1 MKEGMKI
8 LVLPAQ
14 LVSTKSLLIILHY
27 SCYNI
32 HGGWVIIR
40 IKTKTNPWIAT
51 FRDSNDERG
60 RKARDTCG
68 RGLVTV
74 VKQRWR
80 TNKAFWSKNC
90 CNCTLFKAY
99 LRVVF

>member
-1 MKEGMKI
+1 MKERTKI

-14 LVSTKSLLIILHY
+14 LVSTKRLLIILHY

-68 RGLVTV
+68 LRTGDGCQAKMADKQSFLVQ
-74 VKQRWR
+74 K
-80 TNKAFWSKNC
+80 
-90 CNCTLFKAY
+90 L
-99 LRVVF
+99 L